1 LGDFTAA
8 ETTSKEA
15 GPKARLRL
23 VVADDHPLFLEAV
36 RLHIERARP
45 EAEIV
50 VAASLDDAIAL
61 SLAEP
66 ADILLLDF
74 SMPGMNGV
82 AGIPRAR
89 LACPSV
95 PIVIM
100 SGTATPS
107 DVTAAVR
114 AGANGF
120 LPKSLGPEVFMQ
132 AINIVL
138 AGGTYLPTEIISGV
152 TAAAAAPPPR
162 PPSTVEMSTVAGLTP
177 REIQVLQAIVNGKS
191 NKEIGRELELQEVT
205 VKLHARRVYQ
215 KLGARN
221 RAEVTAIAIEQKIVQ
236 RDSGTAKDGDA

>member
-1 LGDFTAA
+1 M
-8 ETTSKEA
+8 
-15 GPKARLRL
+15 
-23 VVADDHPLFLEAV
+23 

-61 SLAEP
+61 SLASP
-66 ADILLLDF
+66 VDILLLDF

-82 AGIPRAR
+82 AGIARAR
-89 LACPSV
+89 NVAPGV

-100 SGTATPS
+100 SGTATPG
-107 DVTAAVR
+107 DVTAAIR

-120 LPKSLGPEVFMQ
+120 LPKSLGPEVFIQ
-132 AINIVL
+132 ALNVVL
-138 AGGTYLPTEIISGV
+138 AGGTYLPADVIAGV
-152 TAAAAAPPPR
+152 SPAAAPPR
-162 PPSTVEMSTVAGLTP
+162 PPSTAEMGAGAGLTP
-177 REIQVLQAIVNGKS
+177 REVQVLQAIVNGKS

-205 VKLHARRVYQ
+205 VKLHARRVYH

-236 RDSGTAKDGDA
+236 REPGGGS

>member
-15 GPKARLRL
+15 GPKPRLRL

-89 LACPSV
+89 LACPGT

-100 SGTATPS
+100 SGTATVEE
-107 DVTAAVR
+107 VTAAVR

-120 LPKSLGPEVFMQ
+120 LPKSLGPEIFMQ

-152 TAAAAAPPPR
+152 AAASAGLPR
-162 PPSTVEMSTVAGLTP
+162 PPSTVEMTAVAGLTP
-177 REIQVLQAIVNGKS
+177 RELQVLQAIVNGKS
-191 NKEIGRELELQEVT
+191 NKEIGRALELQEVT
-205 VKLHARRVYQ
+205 VKLHARRVYH

-236 RDSGTAKDGDA
+236 RDPG

>member
-1 LGDFTAA
+1 M
-8 ETTSKEA
+8 
-15 GPKARLRL
+15 
-23 VVADDHPLFLEAV
+23 

-61 SLAEP
+61 SLASP
-66 ADILLLDF
+66 VDILLLDF
-74 SMPGMNGV
+74 SMPGMNGI
-82 AGIPRAR
+82 AGITRAR
-89 LACPSV
+89 AACPGV

-100 SGTATPS
+100 SGTATPA

-120 LPKSLGPEVFMQ
+120 LPKSFGPEVFIQ
-132 AINIVL
+132 ALNIVL
-138 AGGTYLPTEIISGV
+138 AGGTYLPADIIAGV
-152 TAAAAAPPPR
+152 PAAPPAR
-162 PPSTVEMSTVAGLTP
+162 PPSTAELSAGAGLTP

-191 NKEIGRELELQEVT
+191 NKEIGRELDLQEVT
-205 VKLHARRVYQ
+205 VKLHARRVYH

-236 RDSGTAKDGDA
+236 REPGGNPCA